1 MIHLVYNFNIYTY
14 IHNIYVLLYSK
25 IKWLNRQIKT
35 LHVKQKRT
43 HVQFSIAQ
51 KQQVALFVTQNK
63 DLTNQAVA
71 EKFSKEFN
79 LRIILLKH

>member
-1 MIHLVYNFNIYTY
+1 LIHLVYNFNIYTY
-14 IHNIYVLLYSK
+14 IHNIYVLLYFK

-43 HVQFSIAQ
+43 YVQFSIAQ

-63 DLTNQAVA
+63 DITNQAVA